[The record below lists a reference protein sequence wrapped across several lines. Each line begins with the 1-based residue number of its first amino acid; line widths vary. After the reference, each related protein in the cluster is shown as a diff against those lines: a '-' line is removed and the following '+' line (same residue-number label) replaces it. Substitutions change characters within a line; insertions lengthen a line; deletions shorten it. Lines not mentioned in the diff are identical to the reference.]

1 MNRILVPRDALAG
14 ASIVWAAA
22 LPLATFAAS
31 RPVASSVVALLT
43 LAVYAI
49 GSVVCHQRPERSF
62 YLWSHQMPVCAR
74 CTGIYVGA
82 ALAAIVV
89 AFRRR
94 GPARPRRADP
104 STLVLSLSKDELRA
118 GTWVGPYA
126 RMVLALAALP
136 TIATLV
142 YEWTTGVT
150 SSNWIRAASGL
161 CLGAAVAALISGGY
175 ASTRAR

>member
-1 MNRILVPRDALAG
+1 MIALRRAFSG
-14 ASIVWAAA
+14 ASIAWALT

-31 RPVASSVVALLT
+31 RPAASSVVYLLA

-49 GSVVCHQRPERSF
+49 GSVICHQRPERSF

-82 ALAAIVV
+82 ALAAIVL
-89 AFRRR
+89 ALRRG
-94 GPARPRRADP
+94 GPARPPRADP

-126 RMVLALAALP
+126 RTILALAALP
-136 TIATLV
+136 TIATLA

-150 SSNWIRAASGL
+150 PSNWIRAASGL
-161 CLGAAVAALISGGY
+161 CLGAAVAALISAGGH